1 MDGGAWWA
9 AIYEVAEL
17 GTTEVAQQQQ
27 QQAQIYKIFILLKY
41 WRILWS
47 SMGEMLFNVKTVDKS
62 ICSDRLQKHFF
73 GGEKLL
79 KRKDKQFLE

>member
-1 MDGGAWWA
+1 
-9 AIYEVAEL
+9 
-17 GTTEVAQQQQ
+17 
-27 QQAQIYKIFILLKY
+27 
-41 WRILWS
+41 
-47 SMGEMLFNVKTVDKS
+47 MGEMLFNVKTIDKS